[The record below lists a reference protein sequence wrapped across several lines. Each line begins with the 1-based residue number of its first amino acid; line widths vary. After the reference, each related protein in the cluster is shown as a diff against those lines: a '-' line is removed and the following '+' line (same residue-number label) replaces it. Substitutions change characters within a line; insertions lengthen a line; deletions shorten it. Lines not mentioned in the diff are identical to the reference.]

1 MAGQTKN
8 DILMQVE
15 DAISA
20 LSAPDG
26 KHAVDVLLANRA
38 ALVILNRVA
47 TELSLGAYE
56 RTKQER
62 RKERLRQATVPGQ
75 TPLFTTP

>member
-20 LSAPDG
+20 LGAPDG

-47 TELSLGAYE
+47 TELGRGAYE
-56 RTKQER
+56 RDKQLR
-62 RKERLRQATVPGQ
+62 RKERQEQAAVAGTEPLPG
-75 TPLFTTP
+75 L

>member
-26 KHAVDVLLANRA
+26 RHAVDVLLANRS
-38 ALVILNRVA
+38 ALVILDRIA
-47 TELSLGAYE
+47 TELGRGAYE
-56 RTKQER
+56 RDKQAR
-62 RKERLRQATVPGQ
+62 RKERLRQQAVAGQ
-75 TPLFTTP
+75 TPLFDV